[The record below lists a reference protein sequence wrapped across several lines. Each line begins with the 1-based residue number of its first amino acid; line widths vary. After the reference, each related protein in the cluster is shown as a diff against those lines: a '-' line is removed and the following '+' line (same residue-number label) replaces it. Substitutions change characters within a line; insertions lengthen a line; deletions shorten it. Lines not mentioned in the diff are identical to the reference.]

1 MNTPLLARLVLA
13 LVSAFMVAM
22 PTWAQ
27 SAGPEGRGFNA
38 LIERQLE
45 QRRREDL
52 ERQRQAQ
59 QQQEDARRQ
68 ASEPGASRRQ
78 TPAPVT
84 RQGNRTRPS
93 VEDRRYTY
101 PNPYYHR
108 DGDNR
113 HRGLNNAE
121 RRGGYDE
128 PRWRDP
134 HDPHDPYDPYDPY
147 DRYDPYGRHDPY
159 ERERN
164 RYVRPAPVEPP
175 VFLREPV
182 LRLGGYAPSGFTQ
195 HAYALDHTA
204 YNLYEPP
211 AGCRWF
217 RSGSDFVLISLSSG
231 IVVNIVSSY

>member
-1 MNTPLLARLVLA
+1 MNTPLVARLVLA
-13 LVSAFMVAM
+13 LVSAVTVAM
-22 PTWAQ
+22 PSWAQ

-38 LIERQLE
+38 LIDRQLE

-68 ASEPGASRRQ
+68 AGEPGASRRQ

-84 RQGNRTRPS
+84 RQSNRPRPS

-101 PNPYYHR
+101 PNSYYHR

-113 HRGLNNAE
+113 HRGLNNPE

-134 HDPHDPYDPYDPY
+134 PDPH
-147 DRYDPYGRHDPY
+147 DRYDPHGWHDPY

-164 RYVRPAPVEPP
+164 RYVRPTPVEPP
-175 VFLREPV
+175 VFVREPV
-182 LRLGGYAPSGFTQ
+182 FRLGGYAPSGFTQ
-195 HAYALDHTA
+195 RAYAINHTE